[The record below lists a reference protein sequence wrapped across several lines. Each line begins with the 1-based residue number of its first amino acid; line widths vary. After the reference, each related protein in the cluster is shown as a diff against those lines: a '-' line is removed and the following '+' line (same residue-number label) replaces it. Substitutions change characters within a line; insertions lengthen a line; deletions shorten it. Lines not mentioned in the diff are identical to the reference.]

1 MSSHERLSDDDLATR
16 REEEFRA
23 LALRQAA
30 EAGAVRATPGSC
42 ANCGEACLPQAVYC
56 DADCRADHE
65 RRLRV
70 QGRLS
75 GGSQSARL
83 PGRAG

>member
-1 MSSHERLSDDDLATR
+1 MGAPDELPLERLSSDDDLATR

-23 LALRQAA
+23 AALREAARKVDQA
-30 EAGAVRATPGSC
+30 EPGTC

-65 RRLRV
+65 ARKLRAAR
-70 QGRLS
+70 QGLV
-75 GGSQSARL
+75 A
-83 PGRAG
+83 